1 MRRYENE
8 NENENE
14 ARSDHLGF
22 WDSGIL
28 DLDLEKKRMRTG
40 GWGRRVRRV
49 RGDEMRCKRQKQ
61 RQRQTNGRT
70 DRQIKTEAEKWNTL
84 VRFAGG

>member
-1 MRRYENE
+1 MRRYENENE

-28 DLDLEKKRMRTG
+28 DLDLEKKRVRTG
-40 GWGRRVRRV
+40 GWG
-49 RGDEMRCKRQKQ
+49 
-61 RQRQTNGRT
+61 
-70 DRQIKTEAEKWNTL
+70 
-84 VRFAGG
+84 